1 MYDPKTENG
10 TYFVVVLKIWVN
22 HSHLGLNVLLGYVHG
37 VIFVPPAD
45 PRMEHDMSIARSLL
59 DQYQGFGRVEIWNS
73 HTIFAP

>member
-1 MYDPKTENG
+1 MILRQKTG
-10 TYFVVVLKIWVN
+10 HTFVVVLKIWVN
-22 HSHLGLNVLLGYVHG
+22 HSHLGLNVLLGYVRG

-45 PRMEHDMSIARSLL
+45 PRMEYDMSIARSLL